1 MRAQETIERLKEE
14 KITFS
19 RISALMGNF
28 IAIYTVDPDSG
39 NYMQYSAAENYSRL
53 GTSRAGIDFFSD
65 SKEEIK
71 SIIHPDDLEYFLSV
85 FSKEKII
92 DRTRAGRIYKISY
105 RLILNEEPVRVNLRA
120 SLVQEQDGPQLIVGV
135 NVSSDYDR

>member
-1 MRAQETIERLKEE
+1 M
-14 KITFS
+14 
-19 RISALMGNF
+19 
-28 IAIYTVDPDSG
+28 
-39 NYMQYSAAENYSRL
+39 
-53 GTSRAGIDFFSD
+53 
-65 SKEEIK
+65 
-71 SIIHPDDLEYFLSV
+71 IHPDDLEYFLSV

-92 DRTRAGRIYKISY
+92 ERTRAGRIYKISY